1 MTNSN
6 VDSLAERLRQR
17 QIIAMGGGGFAM
29 EPDNSLLDRYILAAS
44 DKKTPRVCFI
54 PTASGDSSSYIDRF
68 YTAFTNSPCIPA
80 HLSLFNLHTSD
91 IRSFILEQDILYV
104 GGGNTKNL
112 VALWQAW
119 ELDKIIRLAWEQG
132 IVLCGLSAGSLC
144 WFEEGISDY
153 LPGKLS
159 PLKCLGFLKGSH
171 SPHFNDPE
179 RRPAY
184 HQFIKEGTLK
194 NGYAADDG
202 VALHFV
208 NDRLEKIVSSR
219 PDAKAY
225 RVEKSGNLVKET
237 TLHPIYLGNE

>member
-1 MTNSN
+1 MIRSA
-6 VDSLAERLRQR
+6 VDR
-17 QIIAMGGGGFAM
+17 QIIAMGGGGFTM
-29 EPDNSLLDRYILAAS
+29 EPENILLDRYILETI
-44 DKKTPRVCFI
+44 DNKKPRVCFI
-54 PTASGDSSSYIDRF
+54 PTASGDSSSYIDLF
-68 YTAFTNSPCIPA
+68 YTAFTNFSCIPT
-80 HLSLFNLHTSD
+80 HLSLFDPHTSD

-119 ELDKIIRLAWEQG
+119 ELDKIIRFAWERG
-132 IVLCGLSAGSLC
+132 IILCGLSAGSLC

-159 PLKCLGFLKGSH
+159 PLKCLGLLKGSH

-184 HQFIKEGTLK
+184 HQFIGDGTLK
-194 NGYAADDG
+194 DGYAADDG

-219 PDAKAY
+219 PNAKAY
-225 RVEKSGNLVKET
+225 RVEKCGDSVEET
-237 TLHPIYLGNE
+237 TLHPTYLGKDRSSN